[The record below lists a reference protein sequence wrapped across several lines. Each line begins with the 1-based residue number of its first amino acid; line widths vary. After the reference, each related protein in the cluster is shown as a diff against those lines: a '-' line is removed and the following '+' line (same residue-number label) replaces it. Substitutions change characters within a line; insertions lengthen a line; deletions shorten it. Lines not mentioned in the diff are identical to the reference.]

1 MEKLENKIT
10 EQFVSEQEKNIVNNL
25 KGMPEK
31 LRSMFA
37 ELTFIGMLY
46 LSPVLLKRY
55 EKSINPLYDF
65 TTEAIRFFYTQLIEI
80 AQISNYKV
88 NEYTVN
94 AYMADNIERMKTYQK
109 YGGYRW
115 IEFTLN
121 MAKEDEAIQKP
132 EICYNN
138 LKRYTIIRA
147 FWLYG
152 FKEIAEKMVDLKSFQ
167 KTEPKHIRKY
177 VIEAVNKV
185 YVNVTADNTCHTLTE
200 RCKEY
205 VEQCIDI
212 PQKGTDMVF
221 PILGQVFNGYR
232 MGQFMAFGMLSNSGK
247 TRFMIRA
254 VANLALVEGKKCCII
269 SNEMTEEEMRVCL
282 ITTVINNEE
291 LQKLHNIKI
300 NKTEREIQNGI
311 YRADEEFKD
320 KEGVDSNGIVRRL
333 ADEEGNYIEK
343 FEDYEKRVQEY
354 SSEYRRVRQIA
365 HWIDTEMK
373 DKIKIVETGSNYSD
387 EDLKLIIEDMIVL
400 EDIKYFFY
408 DTFKSDKDAIGDWA
422 SLKRTSTVLSEI
434 TKKEK
439 IFMWANIQLTDDA
452 VKIEPAELSST
463 NIANCKQ
470 MKHVLDSLC
479 LIKEVPKDKFI
490 EYVYNDDIT
499 VATEDYMRWYNANV
513 KGLDENKR
521 YYFCKVD
528 KNRAGTKPNVLF
540 EVDLDLNIWKEV
552 GCSYKVETKN
562 VKGKK

>member
-10 EQFVSEQEKNIVNNL
+10 EQFVSEQEKDIAKNL
-25 KGMPEK
+25 IGMPEK

-46 LSPVLLKRY
+46 LNPVLLKRY
-55 EKSINPLYDF
+55 EKSINSLYDF

-132 EICYNN
+132 QICYNN

-177 VIEAVNKV
+177 VIEAVNKI
-185 YVNVTADNTCHTLTE
+185 YVNVTADNMCHTLTE
-200 RCKEY
+200 KCQEY
-205 VEQCIDI
+205 VEDKLEV
-212 PQKGTDMVF
+212 PLKGVDMIF
-221 PILGQVFNGYR
+221 PILNNVFNGIR
-232 MGQFMAFGMLSNSGK
+232 KGQFMSWGMLSNSGK
-247 TRFMIRA
+247 TRLMIRV
-254 VANLALVEGKKCCII
+254 VANLALKQGKKCCII
-269 SNEMTEEEMRVCL
+269 SNEMTEEEMRACL
-282 ITTVINNEE
+282 ITTVVNNED
-291 LQKLHNIKI
+291 LQEMHGIKI
-300 NKTEREIQNGI
+300 HKSEREIQNGI
-311 YRADEEFKD
+311 YKADNEFMMKD
-320 KEGVDSNGIVRRL
+320 GVDSNGNIVRL
-333 ADEEGNYIEK
+333 TDNDGNYTETT
-343 FEDYEKRVQEY
+343 EEYLKRVEEY
-354 SSEYRRVRQIA
+354 STEFKQISKIA
-365 HWIDTEMK
+365 KWIDTEMQNR
-373 DKIKIVETGSNYSD
+373 IKVIETGSNYSD
-387 EDLKLIIEDMIVL
+387 EDLKLIIGDMIVL
-400 EDIKYFFY
+400 EDIEYFFY
-408 DTFKSDKDAIGDWA
+408 DTFKADKEAIGDWA

-434 TKKEK
+434 AKKENVF
-439 IFMWANIQLTDDA
+439 IWANIQLTDDA
-452 VKIEPAELSST
+452 VKIEPIELSSN

-479 LIKEVPKDKFI
+479 LVKEIPREKFI
-490 EYVYNDDIT
+490 QYLYNDNALVVT
-499 VATEDYMRWYNANV
+499 SDYMRWYTENV
-513 KGLDENKR
+513 KGLDEDKR
-521 YYFCKVD
+521 YYLCKVD

-540 EVDLDLNIWKEV
+540 EVDLDLNLWKEL
-552 GCSYKVETKN
+552 GCCYKIES
-562 VKGKK
+562 KK

>member
-1 MEKLENKIT
+1 MENKIT
-10 EQFVSEQEKNIVNNL
+10 EQFVSEQEKDIAKNL
-25 KGMPEK
+25 IGMPET
-31 LRSMFA
+31 LRSMYS

-46 LSPVLLKRY
+46 KKPILSKRY
-55 EKSINPLYDF
+55 EKSINPDYDL
-65 TTEAIRFFYTQLIEI
+65 TTEANKFFYTQLLEMVKTSNY
-80 AQISNYKV
+80 QIS
-88 NEYTVN
+88 EYSIN
-94 AYMADNIERMKTYQK
+94 AYMGDNIARMKQYEK
-109 YGGYRW
+109 FGGYRW
-115 IEFTLN
+115 IEFALK
-121 MAKEDEAIQKP
+121 MAEENNAVENSITW
-132 EICYNN
+132 YNN
-138 LKRYTIIRA
+138 LKRYTVTRA

-152 FKEIAEKMVDLKSFQ
+152 FKEPAEKLVKLKDFQ
-167 KTEPKHIRKY
+167 KLEPKQLRKY
-177 VIEAVNKV
+177 VIEAMNKV

-212 PQKGTDMVF
+212 PQKGTNMVF

-269 SNEMTEEEMRVCL
+269 SNEMTEEEMRACL

-291 LQKLHNIKI
+291 LQNLHNIKI

-343 FEDYEKRVQEY
+343 FEDYEKRVEEY
-354 SSEYRRVRQIA
+354 SSEYRKVKQIA

-452 VKIEPAELSST
+452 VKIEPAELSSN

-540 EVDLDLNIWKEV
+540 EVDLDLNVWKEV
-552 GCSYKVETKN
+552 GSSYKVETKN